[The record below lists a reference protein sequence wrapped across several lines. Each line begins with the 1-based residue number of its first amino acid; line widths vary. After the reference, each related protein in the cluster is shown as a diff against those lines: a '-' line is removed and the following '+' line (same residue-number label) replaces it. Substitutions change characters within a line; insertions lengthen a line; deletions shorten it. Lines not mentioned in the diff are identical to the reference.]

1 MEELFDSF
9 EKSIQR
15 LEEVLKQ
22 EKTIFNRDSSIQR
35 FEFTIELA
43 WKCIQKFLRE
53 QRIVCRSPKECLKEA
68 FKFDLIDD
76 DNRWLKAFDDR
87 NLTVHTYKEEIAE
100 KIYNNL
106 PDYLEIFKKLKEAL
120 KHQKN
125 L

>member
-22 EKTIFNRDSSIQR
+22 EKTIFNRDSAIQR

-68 FKFDLIDD
+68 FKFGLIDD
-76 DNRWLKAFDDR
+76 DQRWLKAFDDR

-106 PDYLEIFKKLKEAL
+106 SDYLEIFQKLRDAL
-120 KHQKN
+120 EHQE
-125 L
+125 